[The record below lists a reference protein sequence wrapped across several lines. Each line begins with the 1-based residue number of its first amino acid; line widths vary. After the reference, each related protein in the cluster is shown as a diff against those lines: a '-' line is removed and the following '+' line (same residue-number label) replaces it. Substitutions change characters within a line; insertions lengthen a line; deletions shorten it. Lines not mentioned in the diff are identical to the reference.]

1 MSLYSE
7 IRKARGEKV
16 VPNAKVAFSN
26 FTHLDRQFAALKYG
40 LVPGKPQFL
49 ARVAKFYLKSFLLG
63 SEQPL
68 RYVDFA
74 VDYACNLKCAHCFK
88 TSLENK
94 QAHPRLEISDYK
106 RIAQECIDLGAIHL
120 SLQGGEATL
129 LPWLE
134 ELVRNMSPNRVLF
147 SITTNGTTI
156 TPDFAKRLRSWG
168 VDQLTISIDSFN
180 PEVHDRFRGVRGA
193 FARTFEGLAAA
204 RRNGLNVQINTC
216 VSKTSLYSRGFMDLV
231 DYCSSEKIILN
242 LVLAAPSGNWDAS
255 LEFVLDAN
263 DIRNVRA
270 LVKSTP
276 YVRQDMDSIQIA
288 RGCPAMKEALYITPN
303 GDVLS
308 CPFMHISFGNLHDEP
323 LRAIR
328 AKALKYPFLS
338 AHAQQCLVAEDRS
351 FIDTYLAKTFG
362 RNDLPASHRE
372 VFGCPEQVA
381 DQYALP
387 QRVVVHD
394 NEVAPMVAQWRRSCG
409 G

>member
-1 MSLYSE
+1 MSLYTE
-7 IRKARGEKV
+7 IRKAGAENV
-16 VPNAKVAFSN
+16 GPGSKVAFNNS
-26 FTHLDRQFAALKYG
+26 THLDRQFAALKYG
-40 LVPGKPQFL
+40 IVPRKPRFL
-49 ARVAKFYLKSFLLG
+49 ARVGKFYLKSFLLRG
-63 SEQPL
+63 DQPL

-74 VDYACNLKCAHCFK
+74 VDYACNLKCEHCFK

-94 QAHPRLEISDYK
+94 QAHPRLQISDYK
-106 RIAQECIDLGAIHL
+106 RIARECIDLGAIHL

-156 TPDFAKRLRSWG
+156 TPEFAKKLHSWG
-168 VDQLTISIDSFN
+168 VDQLTISIDSFT
-180 PEVHDRFRGVRGA
+180 PEVHDRFRGVPGA
-193 FARTFEGLAAA
+193 FARTFNGLTAA

-216 VSKTSLYSRGFMDLV
+216 VSKTSLYSRGFLDLV
-231 DYCSSEKIILN
+231 DYCCTEKIILN

-276 YVRQDMDSIQIA
+276 YVRQDMDSIQIG

-323 LRAIR
+323 LAAIR
-328 AKALKYPFLS
+328 SRALKYPFLA
-338 AHAQQCLVAEDRS
+338 AHAQQCLVAEDRP
-351 FIDTYLAKTFG
+351 FIHKYLAKTFG
-362 RNDLPASHRE
+362 RHDLPAGDAE
-372 VFGCPEQVA
+372 VFGCPDQVGA
-381 DQYALP
+381 EYALP
-387 QRVVVHD
+387 PRVIVHD
-394 NEVAPMVAQWRRSCG
+394 QEVAPMVAQWRRSCG